1 MAAKKTM
8 DSVQTLNAKNT
19 FSRAYLVN
27 AVTVR
32 YLDML
37 ERNDFKLQSLKQA
50 ICFCSRAQW
59 LKFMPL
65 LLGCNS

>member
-1 MAAKKTM
+1 MAAKKAM

-32 YLDML
+32 HLDML
-37 ERNDFKLQSLKQA
+37 ERNDFKLSLK
-50 ICFCSRAQW
+50 
-59 LKFMPL
+59 LVPL
-65 LLGCNS
+65 N